1 MSYCKR
7 GLVYCSGFEFDFAA
21 HYVVSN
27 PKSYPIDAVFVFPV
41 QSQSNRILLSEL
53 EFLVAGEQ
61 EALPLDVSTD
71 KLVWTGRRNVGES
84 KEFDIS
90 FRGHGLDRFTYVMD
104 PALVV
109 RIFSLSVDISGGA
122 NFDYEFGIVPA
133 HEVENTDDSVTL
145 KCSFESL
152 ESGVPVGVSLQVD
165 TTTRELT
172 LQVSPSK
179 AGAEGGSLELVF
191 VSPNNEYF
199 LSGELA
205 PPLPTTSWRINEL
218 FVNTHLLS
226 VFDYTWAGGSLS
238 PAPAARDGHFSSD
251 IPIPGKRA
259 SYRQFLLH
267 TSPPTLTLNYD
278 VSLEDNYFKVVQ

>member
-1 MSYCKR
+1 
-7 GLVYCSGFEFDFAA
+7 
-21 HYVVSN
+21 
-27 PKSYPIDAVFVFPV
+27 V